1 MRLKPPIVLVHG
13 GAGSWKSIIRNSDDI
28 KNKVTEVVSNAA
40 KAGYE
45 VLVSG
50 GNAVD
55 GAVEAVKVLEDS
67 GILNAGL
74 GSVLDIEGKVC
85 MDAGVMD
92 GSIYRAGAV
101 ACVTY
106 PKNPVIL
113 ARKVMELT
121 DHVLLCCEG
130 ADKLARKLGLERH
143 PGPTERA
150 KKLWG
155 EAREKLRKGEK
166 PRDWWRK
173 NWEIVKMLS
182 LYDTVGAVALDDQ
195 GRLAAAVSTG
205 GISFKLS
212 GRIGDSCIPGAGFYA
227 NTQGAAVATGI
238 GETIILSMLSLRAV
252 DFLSLGMSADLAAKT
267 AISML
272 EEKFGKNTAGLIL
285 LSKDGEVSTVMNTE
299 GMPRAV
305 MSKDL
310 KKPLYSLW
318 PNENQL

>member
-13 GAGSWKSIIRNSDDI
+13 GAGSWKSIIKNSSEA
-28 KNKVTEVVSNAA
+28 KNKVAEVVSNAA
-40 KAGYE
+40 KTGYE

-55 GAVEAVKVLEDS
+55 GAVEAVKALEDS

-74 GSVLDIEGKVC
+74 GSVLDIEGKIC

-92 GSIYRAGAV
+92 GNIYRAGAV

-106 PKNPVIL
+106 PKNPVVL

-130 ADKLARKLGLERH
+130 ADKLAKKLGLKHH

-150 KKLWG
+150 KRVWN
-155 EAREKLRKGEK
+155 EAREKLRNGEK
-166 PRDWWRK
+166 PRDWWKK
-173 NWEIVKMLS
+173 NWEIVKRLE
-182 LYDTVGAVALDDQ
+182 LYDTVGAVALDER
-195 GRLAAAVSTG
+195 GGLAAAVSTG

-227 NTQGAAVATGI
+227 NNQGTAVATGI

-252 DFLSLGMSADLAAKT
+252 DFLSLGMSADLAART

-272 EEKFGKNTAGLIL
+272 KEKFGRNTAGLIL
-285 LSKDGEVSTVMNTE
+285 LSKNGEISAAMNTE

-318 PNENQL
+318 PNKEGF